1 MFSTKQMRRKA
12 NLWGWIFAT
21 PTVIGI
27 CAFTF
32 YPIIYSLILSFT
44 NYRSLPT
51 DPMDFIGFKNYEWIF
66 TESAFFKG
74 LALSLE
80 FTLIT
85 TVIQTVL
92 GFFMAYMLYR
102 MIPAMQGVYRVILYL
117 PNILPAA
124 VVSVMWTFIYEPNY
138 GLLDTLLGL
147 FNIDAPNWL
156 GDPAWKMPSIIIVN
170 TWKHVGLTMII
181 YFVAMNA
188 IDKQIIES
196 AQIDGASSWGIL
208 FRIILPVTWY
218 TTRIN
223 VLLSMIGGLKSF
235 DLFYLLFKDDPAM
248 RVVGLYI
255 FNTAYGS
262 YVYCRASA
270 MALLLAAIISVLSL
284 FANKLLSKGEQV

>member
-1 MFSTKQMRRKA
+1 MFSTRQMRRKA
-12 NLWGWIFAT
+12 NTWGWIFAI
-21 PTVIGI
+21 PTIVGI

-32 YPIIYSLILSFT
+32 YPIIYSFVLSLT

-51 DPMDFIGFKNYEWIF
+51 DPMDYIGLENYKWVF
-66 TESAFFKG
+66 TESSFFKG
-74 LALSLE
+74 LWLSLQ
-80 FTLIT
+80 FTVIT
-85 TVIQTVL
+85 TVVQTIL
-92 GFFMAYMLYR
+92 GFIMAYMLYR
-102 MIPAMQGVYRVILYL
+102 MSSVMQGIYRVILYL

-138 GLLDTLLGL
+138 GLLDTLLEL
-147 FNIDAPNWL
+147 LHINAPNWL
-156 GDPAWKMPSIIIVN
+156 GDPAWKMPSIVIVN

-188 IDKQIIES
+188 IDKQIVES
-196 AQIDGASSWGIL
+196 AQIDGAGSWGIL

-235 DLFYLLFKDDPAM
+235 DLFYLLFKDDPQM
-248 RVVGLYI
+248 QVVGLYI
-255 FNTAYGS
+255 FNTAYDE

-270 MALLLAAIISVLSL
+270 MALTLAFIISCFSLVVNKVL
-284 FANKLLSKGEQV
+284 AKGEQV